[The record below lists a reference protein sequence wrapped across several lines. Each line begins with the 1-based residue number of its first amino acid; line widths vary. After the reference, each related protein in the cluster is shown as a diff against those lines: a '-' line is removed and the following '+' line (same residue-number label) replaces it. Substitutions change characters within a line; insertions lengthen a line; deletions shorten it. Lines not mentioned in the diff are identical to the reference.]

1 MTSRTL
7 AKRLLAL
14 AKRPKTLA
22 NVTLAKSLVGEITRY
37 PLNWSV
43 VKQSLVK
50 NCISSSGRV
59 IWKEEV
65 PYKNYLQFHR
75 VSLFNLCKMDSP
87 QAQKLSIHKQFIFPG
102 LSLPFVNLC
111 KISRGTWSCERHFG
125 HLRCLVN
132 VLWMYHFLMI
142 FAMSK
147 GKSVFKVNNETWKN
161 DLCDRIGF
169 RIASENYY
177 P

>member
-1 MTSRTL
+1 MR
-7 AKRLLAL
+7 
-14 AKRPKTLA
+14 
-22 NVTLAKSLVGEITRY
+22 
-37 PLNWSV
+37 
-43 VKQSLVK
+43 

-102 LSLPFVNLC
+102 LPLPFVNLC

-169 RIASENYY
+169 RFASENYY
-177 P
+177 PWRPEKFREAVRLAKEYSWRVEERQSQILLIKSHWFVPRWKNVKVA

>member
-1 MTSRTL
+1 MFILSSINRHFGNWRYLTGHRI
-7 AKRLLAL
+7 
-14 AKRPKTLA
+14 A
-22 NVTLAKSLVGEITRY
+22 NLYENWQGIA
-37 PLNWSV
+37 LNWSV
-43 VKQSLVK
+43 VKQSLVR
-50 NCISSSGRV
+50 NCISSSSRV

-125 HLRCLVN
+125 HSRCLVN
-132 VLWMYHFLMI
+132 VLWMYHSLMI